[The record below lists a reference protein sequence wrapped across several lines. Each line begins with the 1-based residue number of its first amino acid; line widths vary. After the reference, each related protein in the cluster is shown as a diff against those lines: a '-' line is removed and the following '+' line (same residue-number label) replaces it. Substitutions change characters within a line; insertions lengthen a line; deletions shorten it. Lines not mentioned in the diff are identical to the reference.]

1 MTIMTT
7 SRSVDDLPDGFSL
20 EHDAVQ
26 PEVWW
31 NIERWLSSGMLPSIV
46 SAKYIDDTSPSH
58 SHASASNTSDTLIH
72 IPIPWQEG
80 SQGRKVAQF
89 GSCKYDYVAD
99 VALQCDPTINPI
111 PEYIHQTLLKDVPN
125 GNQYTQ
131 CIINKYE
138 AENIIPW
145 HLDHEYFGPEVL
157 VYTFGETRSF
167 LLRKPLNDAA
177 RIKDAISNIS
187 QPSQRKKSQHNA
199 KSKEEEDGGYSHV
212 QVFPKHCSKYIL
224 SGPARTAWE
233 HSVPSGKGERIS
245 ITFRSWI
252 GPK

>member
-1 MTIMTT
+1 MMFDVFNHLLSSSQCQWSSSTATFVINSSIKYLLISPVCNKKVASQEPRIKNQEEEDDDEVHKPGHLAGLLAVLYQRASWPIMTT

-46 SAKYIDDTSPSH
+46 SDAKYIDGTSH

-72 IPIPWQEG
+72 ILIPWQEG

-157 VYTFGETRSF
+157 QWSTTSC
-167 LLRKPLNDAA
+167 PT
-177 RIKDAISNIS
+177 
-187 QPSQRKKSQHNA
+187 
-199 KSKEEEDGGYSHV
+199 
-212 QVFPKHCSKYIL
+212 QVGQIFS
-224 SGPARTAWE
+224 
-233 HSVPSGKGERIS
+233 
-245 ITFRSWI
+245 
-252 GPK
+252 